1 LIGNSILPWSLNS
14 NFGVIVLPGKG
25 NGIVGMTKEI
35 ATGENIDNNGYTER
49 DEPVFC
55 LYM

>member
-25 NGIVGMTKEI
+25 SGVVGMTKEI

>member
-25 NGIVGMTKEI
+25 SGVVGMTKEI
-35 ATGENIDNNGYTER
+35 AIGENIDNNGYTER
-49 DEPVFC
+49 DEHVFC